1 MSVNVCKVTEF
12 LLHGMSSLLLESLQE
27 RLGLSIDAISSLK
40 LLGHKE
46 DAGESQK
53 EVHSEGVV

>member
-1 MSVNVCKVTEF
+1 MSVNVCKMTVSAAWNIF
-12 LLHGMSSLLLESLQE
+12 ILLESLQE

-46 DAGESQK
+46 DTGESQK
-53 EVHSEGVV
+53 EVHSEGGV